1 MTDDQWTEVRTDPS
15 TREVRDPWARAM
27 AGTGLLLSAAAA
39 LATVVYVARRDDC
52 PSGYVQLLD
61 TPVLVASALVLVV
74 VFVVLVRLARR
85 PGHHPNVS
93 SMAAILLVPVLLL
106 AALVVFASVTLP
118 SDWCFAL

>member
-1 MTDDQWTEVRTDPS
+1 MTDDRWTDVSTDS
-15 TREVRDPWARAM
+15 SARVVRDPWARAI
-27 AGTGLLLSAAAA
+27 AETGLLLSAAAA
-39 LATVVYVARRDDC
+39 LATVVYIAQRDDC

-74 VFVVLVRLARR
+74 VYAVLVRLARR

-106 AALVVFASVTLP
+106 AALVVFASVTGP
-118 SDWCFAL
+118 VEWCFAF

>member
-1 MTDDQWTEVRTDPS
+1 
-15 TREVRDPWARAM
+15 M
-27 AGTGLLLSAAAA
+27 AGTGLLLSVAAA

-52 PSGYVQLLD
+52 PSGNVQLLD

-74 VFVVLVRLARR
+74 AFVVLVGLARR